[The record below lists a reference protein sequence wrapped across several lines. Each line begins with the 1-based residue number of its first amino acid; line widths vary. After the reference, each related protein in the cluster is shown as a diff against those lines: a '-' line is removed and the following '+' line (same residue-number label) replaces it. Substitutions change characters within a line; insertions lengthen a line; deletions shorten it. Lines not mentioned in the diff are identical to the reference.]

1 MSEFE
6 QVLAQSLEA
15 LRNGV
20 SVESCLLDHPR
31 HAAELRPRLEA
42 AAAYLRAHATAT
54 PREEFARDARERF
67 LVASG
72 KRLQDAFDVDPSPS
86 FFAAARVKFLM
97 TAQRMGLAERAGATR
112 RTPVFGTPFRALGS
126 VAAALALF
134 LGAATYTVAEASD
147 ALPGE
152 SLYNVKLQTE
162 RVRLALAF
170 GDDAKRDVRI
180 DLANERAREIE
191 RLSAKGKIIGPGVL
205 DRLVATT
212 APLVAE
218 ANDGKLNKGDAEK
231 LLAVT
236 EKQKAVLAAAAPQ
249 VAPEAQPLLEQA
261 RAVSHEG
268 SLTAAYVVRYSDPNS
283 PFIYTPVVP
292 ITTPAED
299 DTATPEPT
307 ATPPANGT
315 PGASPTAPASPTA
328 EPTRA
333 PISIDPTPVDDS
345 TAGVS
350 WIRLA
355 VGQLTTLIPSE
366 KDGWRIVGFA
376 AARGGTSA
384 PAIVRLSNA
393 DGTSLVTVNPRNGDT
408 YWYVAFNGRFDE
420 VQLRIERDGQ
430 AYGADADI
438 LHRIYGAAADVP
450 LYIVHNID
458 IAPLPTETPEPAD
471 TATPEPSTAP

>member
-6 QVLAQSLEA
+6 QALSQSLDA
-15 LRNGV
+15 LRNGA

-31 HAAELRPRLEA
+31 HAAALRPHLEA
-42 AAAYLRAHATAT
+42 AALYLRVHASIL
-54 PREEFARDARERF
+54 PREEFVRDARERF

-72 KRLQDAFDVDPSPS
+72 KRLQEAFDVEPSPS

-97 TAQRMGLAERAGATR
+97 TAQRMGLAERAGAAGR

-134 LGAATYTVAEASD
+134 LGGATYTIAEASD

-152 SLYNVKLQTE
+152 WQYSVKLQTE

-170 GDDAKRDVRI
+170 SDDAKRDVRI
-180 DLANERAREIE
+180 DIARERAREIE

-205 DRLVATT
+205 DRLVSTT
-212 APLVAE
+212 APLVEE
-218 ANDGKLNKGDAEK
+218 ANEGKLDKGDAEK
-231 LLAVT
+231 LLAVA

-249 VAPEAQPLLEQA
+249 VAPEAQPLLEEA

-268 SLTAAYVVRYSDPNS
+268 ALTAAFVVRFSDPDS

-292 ITTPAED
+292 INTSDAEATD
-299 DTATPEPT
+299 TPEPT
-307 ATPPANGT
+307 ATPEPSDT
-315 PGASPTAPASPTA
+315 PGATTAPASPTA
-328 EPTRA
+328 APTRP
-333 PISIDPTPVDDS
+333 PISVGATPVDDS

-366 KDGWRIVGFA
+366 KDGWRIVGLA
-376 AARGGTSA
+376 AARGDTGA

-393 DGTSLVTVNPRNGDT
+393 DGTSLVTINPRNGDT
-408 YWYVAFNGRFDE
+408 YWYIAFNGRFDE
-420 VQLRIERDGQ
+420 VQLRMERDGQ
-430 AYGADADI
+430 AYGADADV
-438 LHRIYGAAADVP
+438 LHRIYGADADVP
-450 LYIVHNID
+450 LYIVENID

-471 TATPEPSTAP
+471 TATPEPGAAP